1 MNKNF
6 ESQQGGQEERKS
18 MGCKMLLEAFQTAAS
33 VHENDRNCFG
43 SSPDQL
49 GKKKFE
55 TTAIISMLSELRTER
70 RGIPKVQG

>member
-1 MNKNF
+1 
-6 ESQQGGQEERKS
+6 
-18 MGCKMLLEAFQTAAS
+18 MLLEAFQTAAS
-33 VHENDRNCFG
+33 VHENDRNWFG

-70 RGIPKVQG
+70 QGIPKMQG